1 MAWNNYIL
9 EGKDNNETKARVNS
23 DVINHPKHYMVGN
36 GLETIDIIAGATADA
51 SGFEGYC
58 LGNAIKYLTR
68 YKKKNGLE
76 DLYKARWY
84 VNKLIE
90 INE

>member
-1 MAWNNYIL
+1 MWNNYEL
-9 EGKDNNETKARVNS
+9 KKEDRLDMKPAATDNV
-23 DVINHPKHYMVGN
+23 NHPKHYEMAN
-36 GLETIDIIAGATADA
+36 GMETIDVIAGATADA

-84 VNKLIE
+84 INKLIE